1 MIAIVLMAV
10 VGLFIVLAIVSGF
23 VVLVTTLHIIN
34 VDTNSQWIS
43 FWGNYLG
50 AITGGAL
57 SGGFAIYVMLN
68 TIKNSRAD
76 QRKQRQKRILLCDEK
91 DRYQDGKYNAN

>member
-1 MIAIVLMAV
+1 MENDCHCFNGLV
-10 VGLFIVLAIVSGF
+10 VGLFIVLAIVPGF

-57 SGGFAIYVMLN
+57 SGGICY
-68 TIKNSRAD
+68 
-76 QRKQRQKRILLCDEK
+76 LCYAEYD
-91 DRYQDGKYNAN
+91 